1 MSGPVGQ
8 VGPMHPGMAQ
18 QQPPPPPTQPTQ
30 AQQIELKYDN
40 VNKVKTLIWS
50 LKDSFA
56 VSFPIFLFS
65 STNSNFQ

>member
-8 VGPMHPGMAQ
+8 VGPMHPGMSQ

-56 VSFPIFLFS
+56 VCFPIF
-65 STNSNFQ
+65 